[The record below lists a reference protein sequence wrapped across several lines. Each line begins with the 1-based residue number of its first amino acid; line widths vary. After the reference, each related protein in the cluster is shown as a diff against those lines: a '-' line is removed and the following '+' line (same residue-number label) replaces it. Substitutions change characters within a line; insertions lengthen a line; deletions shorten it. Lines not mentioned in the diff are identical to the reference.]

1 MSDDEIRE
9 LVRDATRAP
18 SSFNIQHWR
27 FVAVRKPE
35 DKERL
40 CRAAYDQKQV
50 EDAAV
55 TFIVLGDTRG
65 VDKLPAI
72 AEAAVAEGA
81 LPRAKAEAWVRMAQ
95 KIYSDATMARDEAIR
110 SASLAAMMMMLVA
123 EARGLA
129 TGALSGFDVEQVR
142 REFGIEEQHVPVMLL
157 VVGHPTSLKPS
168 RMPRLDLSEVLQFDR
183 WSGSKG

>member
-65 VDKLPAI
+65 VDKLPGGTLGVGRYRF
-72 AEAAVAEGA
+72 EVAVAGGKSDVA
-81 LPRAKAEAWVRMAQ
+81 LGLRPFSIDEPPAD
-95 KIYSDATMARDEAIR
+95 DATGQEGSEEPLTRVQNWPADLAR
-110 SASLAAMMMMLVA
+110 
-123 EARGLA
+123 
-129 TGALSGFDVEQVR
+129 
-142 REFGIEEQHVPVMLL
+142 
-157 VVGHPTSLKPS
+157 
-168 RMPRLDLSEVLQFDR
+168 
-183 WSGSKG
+183 